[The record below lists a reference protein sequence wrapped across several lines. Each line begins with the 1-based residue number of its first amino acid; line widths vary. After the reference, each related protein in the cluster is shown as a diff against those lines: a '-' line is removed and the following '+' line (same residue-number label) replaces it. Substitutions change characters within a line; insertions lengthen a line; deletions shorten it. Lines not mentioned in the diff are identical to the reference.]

1 MFFCKKVKNI
11 KLDIQIV
18 NLYTRDIYERLVN
31 RKENVIMQNALE
43 SISLQNI
50 NICILRF
57 VQI

>member
-43 SISLQNI
+43 SISIQNI